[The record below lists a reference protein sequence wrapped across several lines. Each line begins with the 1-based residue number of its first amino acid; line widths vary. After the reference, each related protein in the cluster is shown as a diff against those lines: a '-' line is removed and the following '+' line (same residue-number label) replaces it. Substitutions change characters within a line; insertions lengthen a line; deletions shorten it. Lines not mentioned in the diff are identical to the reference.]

1 MRRIAATAL
10 AERLIGLAARATVRS
25 RSDLLA
31 AYPGRDRDEIARM
44 LVERAVL
51 SSGRVGVSG
60 GVLGSSEYLAPW
72 TLRGVP
78 AQLMAET
85 LAIALIEVRLTAELH
100 ALYGIEARG
109 SLKDRAGF
117 WVTAWAK
124 GTAHDPNGPHDF
136 TAAMRKMV
144 SVQARRRLTSR
155 ARRNLVTMAPLL
167 AGAALGRW
175 INRKLTRE
183 FARGMLAS
191 LQAVTSA
198 PAR

>member
-1 MRRIAATAL
+1 VRRIAGPAL
-10 AERLIGLAARATVRS
+10 AERLIGLASRAPVRT
-25 RSDLLA
+25 RAQLHD
-31 AYPGRDRDEIARM
+31 AYPGRSTEEIARM
-44 LVERAVL
+44 LIERAVVA
-51 SSGRVGVSG
+51 SGRVGLGG

-85 LAIALIEVRLTAELH
+85 LAIAVIEVRLTAELH
-100 ALYGIEARG
+100 ALYGIEAAG

-124 GTAHDPNGPHDF
+124 GSAHDPNGPHDF

-144 SVQARRRLTSR
+144 AVQARRRLTSR

-175 INRKLTRE
+175 INRKHTRA
-183 FARGMLAS
+183 FARAMHLS
-191 LQAVTSA
+191 LIKGA
-198 PAR
+198 